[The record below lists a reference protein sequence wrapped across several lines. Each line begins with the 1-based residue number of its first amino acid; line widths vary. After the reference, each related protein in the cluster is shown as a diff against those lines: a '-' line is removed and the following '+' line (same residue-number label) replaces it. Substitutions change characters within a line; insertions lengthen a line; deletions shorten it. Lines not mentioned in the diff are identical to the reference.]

1 MTRTELAPTTITI
14 PTLETER
21 LFLRAMREE
30 DVAEEVAFFQTE
42 RSRNVGGPLP
52 SNQVWRAVAGMIGH
66 WALRGYGFWALE
78 EKRSGR
84 YMGRAGLW
92 CPDPWPEPEIGWTL
106 MGHAEG
112 QGFAH
117 EAALAARGYA
127 YDELGWTTA
136 ISLIVAGNVRSET
149 LAARLGARRAG
160 EYLHPTIG
168 AMNVWRHPGPGT
180 EAGAAGR

>member
-1 MTRTELAPTTITI
+1 MMLTELAPTTITI

-21 LFLRAMREE
+21 LFLRAMRED

-42 RSRNVGGPLP
+42 RSRMVGGPLP
-52 SNQVWRAVAGMIGH
+52 ANQVWRAVAGMIGH

-78 EKRSGR
+78 EKATGR

-106 MGHAEG
+106 MDHAEG

-117 EAALAARGYA
+117 EAAVAARRYA
-127 YDELGWTTA
+127 YETLGWTTA
-136 ISLIVAGNVRSET
+136 ISLILAGNLRSEA

-160 EYLHPTIG
+160 EYLHPSIG
-168 AMNVWRHPGPGT
+168 AMNIWRHPSPG
-180 EAGAAGR
+180 ALDR